1 MSDSQYRTTIQQVR
15 QTILSWLEKRVA
27 EEKLNWI
34 KTTGENLMGERE
46 DWELFTSF
54 SAVPRHTGKA
64 MSDLTDQEKAEADA
78 QRAGWKPRTWRVD
91 APGRVYLRPCNSGQG
106 AGEFLDRW

>member
-1 MSDSQYRTTIQQVR
+1 MYRYIMSDSQYRTTIQQVR

-34 KTTGENLMGERE
+34 KTTGENLMGEPE

-54 SAVPRHTGKA
+54 RAVTRHTGKA
-64 MSDLTDQEKAEADA
+64 MADLTDQEKAEAVA
-78 QRAGWKPRTWRVD
+78 QRAGWKPRHRRVD
-91 APGRVYLRPCNSGQG
+91 DLGRV
-106 AGEFLDRW
+106 